1 MTAKNSF
8 RGVFAIPVTPFH
20 EDGSLDRDSLRRC
33 LAFTVEAGAHGV
45 VMPVNSSEFFTLSDA
60 ERDQVVRLGVEVV
73 DGAVPLVAGITGVSA
88 AHAIERARQAQ
99 DVGAD
104 ALMAMPP
111 QAAVHNDDIDSYYR
125 RLGEAVEL
133 PVFIQNNDPPA
144 GVKIRLDLV
153 ARLLQE
159 VPTVKYVKQET
170 MPPGPAIGKLLQLAG
185 TACEGVMGGMGGR
198 YLLDEYRRGACGTMP
213 ASHFT
218 DVYVGIWDA
227 LERSPRGQD
236 GTPLISDE
244 ALERWERLLPVLL
257 FESMYGVAAYKEVLC
272 RRGVIATPT
281 MRLRGRARIDGMDR
295 MALDTIMQRL
305 APALTWRGGAG
316 A

>member
-1 MTAKNSF
+1 M
-8 RGVFAIPVTPFH
+8 
-20 EDGSLDRDSLRRC
+20 
-33 LAFTVEAGAHGV
+33 
-45 VMPVNSSEFFTLSDA
+45 
-60 ERDQVVRLGVEVV
+60 
-73 DGAVPLVAGITGVSA
+73 
-88 AHAIERARQAQ
+88 
-99 DVGAD
+99 
-104 ALMAMPP
+104 
-111 QAAVHNDDIDSYYR
+111 
-125 RLGEAVEL
+125 EL
-133 PVFIQNNDPPA
+133 PVFIHNNDPPA
-144 GVKIRLDLV
+144 GLKIRLDLV

-185 TACEGVMGGMGGR
+185 AACEGVMGGMGGR
-198 YLLDEYRRGACGTMP
+198 YLLDEYRRGACGTMQ

-257 FESMYGVAAYKEVLC
+257 FESVYRVAACKEVLY
-272 RRGVIATPT
+272 RRGAIATPT
-281 MRLRGRARIDGMDR
+281 MRLRERARIDGMDR
-295 MALDTIMQRL
+295 IALDTIMQRL

-316 A
+316 S